1 MDKGKILEVIGL
13 SVEFPTR
20 QGVVQA
26 AKDVCFELHSGRTLG
41 IVGESGSGKSVSALS
56 VMRLLPAGKCSLSGQ
71 ILLWDGSGG
80 APLPLHQLP
89 EPEMQQIRGWRI
101 GMIFQ
106 EPMSSLNPVFRCG
119 DQITESLRLHLKLDA
134 RAAAERALEWFDK
147 VQLSDPNRIFKS
159 FPHQLSGGQKQRV
172 MIAMALCCQPD
183 LLIADEPTTALD
195 VTVQKAILDL
205 IRELQDNTG
214 AACLFISHDLGVI
227 SELAHEVAVMHQGA
241 MVETGPVE
249 EVFRHPKHPYTKG
262 LIACRPPLYK
272 RLHRLPVVADFLS
285 PDAATPEA
293 IVAAPRI
300 IDQTTPLLDV
310 RHVSVRYPGRPPVQ
324 ALSEAS
330 FVLYPGET
338 MGIVGESG
346 SGKTTLG
353 RALLRL
359 EDAQS
364 GEAWYQGQN
373 LLALSEASLRS
384 IRRDIQMI
392 FQDPYSALNPR
403 YPIGRAILEPMQWH
417 GICGNAAEGKGQT
430 IELLRTVGLGPE
442 YFDRYPHELSGGQR
456 QRACIARAL
465 SVRPRLLI
473 CDESVSALDVSV
485 QAQVL
490 NLLQDLRDAQGLSMI
505 FISHDISVIRQIS
518 DRVLVMKDGRIVESG
533 STDDVCSHPQSD
545 YTRQLMDA
553 VPGRRAGW

>member
-56 VMRLLPAGKCSLSGQ
+56 VMRLLPAGKCTLSGQ
-71 ILLWDGSGG
+71 ILLWDGNGD

-89 EPEMQQIRGWRI
+89 EPEMQQIRGRRI

-134 RAAAERALEWFDK
+134 RAATERALEWFDK
-147 VQLSDPNRIFKS
+147 VQLSDPARIFKS

-227 SELAHEVAVMHQGA
+227 SELAHEVAVMHQGV

-262 LIACRPPLYK
+262 LIACRPPLYQ

-330 FVLYPGET
+330 FALYPGET

-359 EDAQS
+359 VDTQS

-384 IRRDIQMI
+384 LRRDIQMI

-403 YPIGRAILEPMQWH
+403 HPIGRAILEPMQWH
-417 GICGNAAEGKGQT
+417 DICDNVAEGKEQT

-533 STDDVCSHPQSD
+533 STDDVCSHPQSG

>member
-56 VMRLLPAGKCSLSGQ
+56 VMRLLPAGKCTLRGQ
-71 ILLWDGSGG
+71 ILLSDGSGG
-80 APLPLHQLP
+80 APLPLHQLH
-89 EPEMQQIRGWRI
+89 EPEMQQIRGRRI

-134 RAAAERALEWFDK
+134 RAATERTLEWFDK
-147 VQLSDPNRIFKS
+147 VQLSDPARIFKS

-227 SELAHEVAVMHQGA
+227 SELAHEVAVMHQGV
-241 MVETGPVE
+241 MVETGQVE
-249 EVFRHPKHPYTKG
+249 EVFRHPQHPYTKG

-293 IVAAPRI
+293 MVAAPRI

-359 EDAQS
+359 VDAQS

-384 IRRDIQMI
+384 LRRDIQMI

-403 YPIGRAILEPMQWH
+403 HSIGRAIMEPMQWH
-417 GICGNAAEGKGQT
+417 GICRNAAEGKEQT

-553 VPGRRAGW
+553 VPGKW